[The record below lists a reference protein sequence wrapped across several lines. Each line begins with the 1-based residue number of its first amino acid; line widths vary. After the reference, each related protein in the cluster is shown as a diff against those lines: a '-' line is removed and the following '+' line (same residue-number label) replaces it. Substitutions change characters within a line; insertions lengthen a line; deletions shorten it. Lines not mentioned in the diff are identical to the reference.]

1 MCACKQHA
9 YINRA
14 RAQHRGAMRGDS
26 ASHVDWCAS
35 KWARCSEAWG
45 DVGPGNQ
52 LVLFHDVEAGR
63 YRVEMELCADL
74 VSLVALVCELN
85 FLHTWCPFVQSSD
98 QAMDTE
104 FLLSECLVHRLVV
117 HPVCRFLIGVM
128 VLYVKQTHSK
138 EDACWCVEFEDMHRT
153 KPRSLHA
160 SYLSF
165 DNFVLRFER
174 DALQNKTCCSCEIR
188 FQNVFAYVPAV
199 LLFVVCREMI
209 ACFVR
214 KWTASA
220 QQLHMNS
227 LDMFAL
233 NKHLQRKA
241 SHYIDI
247 SRHIGAY

>member
-1 MCACKQHA
+1 
-9 YINRA
+9 
-14 RAQHRGAMRGDS
+14 
-26 ASHVDWCAS
+26 
-35 KWARCSEAWG
+35 
-45 DVGPGNQ
+45 
-52 LVLFHDVEAGR
+52 
-63 YRVEMELCADL
+63 
-74 VSLVALVCELN
+74 
-85 FLHTWCPFVQSSD
+85 
-98 QAMDTE
+98 
-104 FLLSECLVHRLVV
+104 
-117 HPVCRFLIGVM
+117 M